1 MFKRL
6 IFVVFI
12 AFFSTFLCFSMLYFS
27 KGSIAYAKGT
37 NAISLEAKE
46 RLEKSF
52 DLDKPLLKQYSS
64 WLFKALR
71 GDFGVSLIHGEEIV
85 SLIKERFF
93 NTLIL
98 SLSAFFVLFLAS
110 LTLGILCLLY
120 PNSLLEKL
128 IHILS
133 MSFLALPSFALAL
146 VFILFFA
153 VFLQILPSSGTTD
166 IDFEDDV
173 LNRINHLILPICVLV
188 LSHLAVFMQVAKTS
202 LLESYEKPFILSAY
216 ARGLS
221 QIRIILHFTLKHA
234 LSPIISY
241 FGACA
246 LSFMMSA
253 YVVES
258 VFAYGGLGNLMIES
272 IIFKDYPVVLA
283 LVFVSVLLAGFFT
296 FLADLICLFL
306 NPRLRGIN

>member
-6 IFVVFI
+6 IFVIFI
-12 AFFSTFLCFSMLYFS
+12 AFFSTFLCFSMLHFS

-37 NAISLEAKE
+37 NAVSLEAKE

-52 DLDKPLLKQYSS
+52 GLDEPLLKQYGS

-71 GDFGVSLIHGEEIV
+71 GDFGVSLIYGEEIF
-85 SLIKERFF
+85 SLLNERFL

-98 SLSAFFVLFLAS
+98 SFVALLILFFSS
-110 LTLGILCLLY
+110 LGLGILCLLY
-120 PNSLLEKL
+120 PNSFLEKL
-128 IHILS
+128 IYILS
-133 MSFLALPSFALAL
+133 MSFFALPSFALSL

-153 VFLQILPSSGTTD
+153 VFLQILPSSGTAD
-166 IDFEDDV
+166 IGFEDDILSRIKHLV
-173 LNRINHLILPICVLV
+173 LPVCVLV
-188 LSHLAVFMQVAKTS
+188 MSHLAVFTQVAKTS
-202 LLESYEKPFILSAY
+202 LFESYEKPFILSAY

-221 QIRIILHFTLKHA
+221 QIRIVLHFTLKHA
-234 LSPIISY
+234 LSPVISY

-283 LVFVSVLLAGFFT
+283 LVFISVLLAGFFT
-296 FLADLICLFL
+296 FLSDLICLFL
-306 NPRLRGIN
+306 NPRLKDIN